1 MKKIAS
7 ILMISLGM
15 ASCVPAHAHDG
26 FRHSG
31 GYYRPGYN
39 WVAPAIVG
47 GVIGYELSRPRYYYE
62 PYYVP
67 APVVIQQPPVYVQQ
81 VQPSCTAWVE
91 VQQPDGTITRTRT
104 CSQ

>member
-15 ASCVPAHAHDG
+15 ASCVPAHADG
-26 FRHSG
+26 RHHG
-31 GYYRPGYN
+31 GYNRGIGYN
-39 WVAPAIVG
+39 WVAPVIIG

-81 VQPSCTAWVE
+81 AQPSCTAWVE